1 VFGAVITSLVL
12 LIGRARRAAPAERD
26 QVRLLA
32 WSAVVGTILAV
43 PTTMSNGTGV
53 WVYVLAALGIVLI
66 PASVGYAILR
76 HRLFDIDLVIRRTVL
91 FGILIAFIAVAYV
104 GIVVALPALVLGR
117 RAGRSFDLLP
127 FVAAAIIALAFEPVR
142 RWARH
147 LAARL
152 VYGRRATPYDVLS
165 DMAGGM
171 GAVSATD
178 LAPRIARPLAEGTG
192 AELAVVW
199 LRVGDELR
207 PAASW
212 PPGREDAPAVSLPGG
227 DLRHLPA
234 ERSGIGAS
242 CWARSPWTSH
252 PATP

>member
-32 WSAVVGTILAV
+32 WSAVVGRILAV

-165 DMAGGM
+165 DMAAG
-171 GAVSATD
+171 
-178 LAPRIARPLAEGTG
+178 
-192 AELAVVW
+192 
-199 LRVGDELR
+199 
-207 PAASW
+207 
-212 PPGREDAPAVSLPGG
+212 
-227 DLRHLPA
+227 
-234 ERSGIGAS
+234 
-242 CWARSPWTSH
+242 WARSRPPIWRPASPAPWRRERARSWRWCGSGSATS
-252 PATP
+252 